1 MLVVGSAPCVHGV
14 VWVKVRST
22 PLDVG
27 DRVPMESDCR
37 GEILTGKAAA
47 RVAVAGMAKIRVP
60 VQMYEPKPAAPRYR
74 QPDGDQDAAVS
85 AEHQRGIA
93 DVEAVSDADREPV
106 RISHNRFL
114 VADAVGARPQI
125 IAVPSRQHNARFPC
139 AESEKA
145 VVEARV
151 AQGLGRLRCAG
162 DGAGLGRA
170 KPEVRRRADE
180 RDPRSRVAC
189 GRRGHR
195 VFRASLGWHAAPRTA
210 RPPSR
215 RAGKLLQAVSL
226 PRPGRFE
233 EMPSKRTPAPMVPDC
248 HPDHAAPSRGRLV
261 PSQSVAL
268 LLASVFHR
276 RTKR

>member
-125 IAVPSRQHNARFPC
+125 IAVPSRQHNARSRAPNRRRRSWRP
-139 AESEKA
+139 ASRKA
-145 VVEARV
+145 SGAFAVPGTEPGSGGRRPRFDGAPISAILARV
-151 AQGLGRLRCAG
+151 C
-162 DGAGLGRA
+162 
-170 KPEVRRRADE
+170 
-180 RDPRSRVAC
+180 
-189 GRRGHR
+189 
-195 VFRASLGWHAAPRTA
+195 
-210 RPPSR
+210 
-215 RAGKLLQAVSL
+215 
-226 PRPGRFE
+226 
-233 EMPSKRTPAPMVPDC
+233 
-248 HPDHAAPSRGRLV
+248 LV
-261 PSQSVAL
+261 DV
-268 LLASVFHR
+268 VI
-276 RTKR
+276 T